1 MIKDIV
7 VQLTGS
13 DEDPN
18 RLDYAE
24 SLASIF
30 DAHLTGLLVHI
41 EPEIVAMP
49 ETAYADV
56 LQTLIQEAQATTDR
70 RKAELAKRF
79 GAMAVPND
87 LRVVS
92 AYRGGV
98 GDELAAEA
106 RTADLFVG
114 TRPYGDPDRA
124 HRLEEDVLFKSGRAC
139 VFLPPKVRPPGRIDT
154 VLVAWKNTRECARA
168 VGDAIPFLQQ
178 AQRVLVTVVTGE
190 ADQERRISSGA
201 DLGRYLSRHGIVPE
215 IKEVAGWHSA
225 QDALLAEMTAM
236 GPQLVV
242 AGAYGHSRLQERLLG
257 GVTRA
262 LLERA
267 GVPVFMSR

>member
-1 MIKDIV
+1 
-7 VQLTGS
+7 
-13 DEDPN
+13 
-18 RLDYAE
+18 
-24 SLASIF
+24 
-30 DAHLTGLLVHI
+30 
-41 EPEIVAMP
+41 
-49 ETAYADV
+49 
-56 LQTLIQEAQATTDR
+56 
-70 RKAELAKRF
+70 
-79 GAMAVPND
+79 MAVPND

-92 AYRGGV
+92 AYRSGV
-98 GDELAAEA
+98 GDELAGEA

-124 HRLEEDVLFKSGRAC
+124 HRVEEDVLFKSGRAC
-139 VFLPPKVRPPGRIDT
+139 VFLPPKTKPVGRLDT

-178 AQRVLVTVVTGE
+178 AQRVVVAAVTGE
-190 ADQERRISSGA
+190 ADQERHISSGA

-225 QDALLAEMTAM
+225 QDALLAEVTSI
-236 GPQLVV
+236 GPQLIV
-242 AGAYGHSRLQERLLG
+242 AGAYGHTRLRERLLG

-267 GVPVFMSR
+267 SVPVLMSR

>member
-7 VQLTGS
+7 VHLTGS
-13 DEDPN
+13 DEDQN
-18 RLDYAE
+18 RIDYAE
-24 SLASIF
+24 ALAGIF
-30 DAHLTGLLVHI
+30 DAHLTGLLVHV

-70 RKAELAKRF
+70 RKVDLARRF
-79 GAMAVPND
+79 GSMAVPND

-92 AYRGGV
+92 AYRGDIGNQ
-98 GDELAAEA
+98 LAAEA

-114 TRPYGDPDRA
+114 TRPYGDPERA
-124 HRLEEDVLFKSGRAC
+124 HRVEEDVLFKSGRAC
-139 VFLPPKVRPPGRIDT
+139 VFLPPKVRLVGRLDT

-178 AQRVLVTVVTGE
+178 AQRVFVTVVTGE
-190 ADQERRISSGA
+190 ADQERHISSGA

-225 QDALLAEMTAM
+225 QDALLAELVAI
-236 GPQLVV
+236 GPQLIV

-267 GVPVFMSR
+267 QVPVLMSR

>member
-7 VQLTGS
+7 VHLTGS
-13 DEDPN
+13 DEDRN

-24 SLASIF
+24 TLASIF
-30 DAHLTGLLVHI
+30 DAHLTGLLVHV

-49 ETAYADV
+49 EAQYADV
-56 LQTLIQEAQATTDR
+56 LQTLITEAQAATDR
-70 RKAELAKRF
+70 RKASLAKRF
-79 GAMAVPND
+79 GSMAVPND

-92 AYRGGV
+92 AFRGDI
-98 GDELAAEA
+98 GDQLAAEA

-114 TRPYGDPDRA
+114 TRPYGDPGRA
-124 HRLEEDVLFKSGRAC
+124 HRVEESVLFKSGRAC
-139 VFLPPKVRPPGRIDT
+139 VFLPPNVRSVGRLDT
-154 VLVAWKNTRECARA
+154 VLVAWKNTRECARV

-190 ADQERRISSGA
+190 AEQERRVSSGA
-201 DLGRYLSRHGIVPE
+201 DIGRYLSRHGIVPE

-225 QDALLAEMTAM
+225 QDALLAEVNAL
-236 GPQLVV
+236 GPQLIV
-242 AGAYGHSRLQERLLG
+242 AGAYGHTRLQERLLG

-267 GVPVFMSR
+267 NVPVLMSR